1 MANNK
6 QVTRAPNWK
15 EWKHTS
21 EVRVWQ
27 ACALSLGIE
36 PRSMQASRDGWM
48 GGSDNGPCFEPE
60 SFPNQDA
67 EEEFG
72 VRQRV
77 LCANL
82 SNREFFSPGDISMTT
97 PGNHGVR
104 LSEFSEWAVSEVGWE
119 NLPPELVAMAQ
130 KREAQAQLPAD
141 SKPTAIKP
149 VQRAAAQ
156 NAAIIEAIRAKN
168 IEPKKIPKAPSGKPG
183 LKAEI
188 RKDILQTHKDIF
200 SSNGVFNDAWQRLRS
215 SREIIDA

>member
-6 QVTRAPNWK
+6 QVTRAPNGK
-15 EWKHTS
+15 EGKHTP

-82 SNREFFSPGDISMTT
+82 SNREFFSPGVISMTK
-97 PGNHGVR
+97 PGNHWVR

-119 NLPPELVAMAQ
+119 NLPPELVAMAKK
-130 KREAQAQLPAD
+130 KRYQSRDA
-141 SKPTAIKP
+141 S
-149 VQRAAAQ
+149 
-156 NAAIIEAIRAKN
+156 
-168 IEPKKIPKAPSGKPG
+168 S
-183 LKAEI
+183 AE
-188 RKDILQTHKDIF
+188 RHRT
-200 SSNGVFNDAWQRLRS
+200 
-215 SREIIDA
+215 E